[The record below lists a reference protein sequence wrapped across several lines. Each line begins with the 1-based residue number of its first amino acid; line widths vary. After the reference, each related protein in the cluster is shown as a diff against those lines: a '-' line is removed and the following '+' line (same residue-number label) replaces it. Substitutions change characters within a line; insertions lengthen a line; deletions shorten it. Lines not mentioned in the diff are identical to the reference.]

1 MSYKKGGKIIQL
13 NEERMMPEQCESLI
27 REIYELADHRDIGK
41 FLQTGDDD
49 FSFTVKGLSR
59 YRVSTYM
66 QRGSLAAVIRMIT
79 FSLPDPSVLGIPEQ
93 IIDLGNLKKD
103 WYWLQALPE
112 AANLRPWPASSMPL
126 MKTRRNT
133 SSLWKIPWNSFTSTK
148 KAL

>member
-59 YRVSTYM
+59 YRVSTYLHAE
-66 QRGSLAAVIRMIT
+66 R
-79 FSLPDPSVLGIPEQ
+79 FSGCSHPYD
-93 IIDLGNLKKD
+93 
-103 WYWLQALPE
+103 YLQPA
-112 AANLRPWPASSMPL
+112 RPFCA
-126 MKTRRNT
+126 
-133 SSLWKIPWNSFTSTK
+133 WNSG
-148 KAL
+148 ADY